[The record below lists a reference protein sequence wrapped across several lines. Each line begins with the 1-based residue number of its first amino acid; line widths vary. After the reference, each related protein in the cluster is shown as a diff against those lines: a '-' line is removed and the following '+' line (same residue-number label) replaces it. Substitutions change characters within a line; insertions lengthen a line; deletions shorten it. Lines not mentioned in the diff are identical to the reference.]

1 MSPLK
6 KDTQSSANEFSV
18 LSITVI
24 LSLDGV
30 KDGMNLGLLILLN
43 LSIYVILIRI
53 ANIIP
58 SPMVSPGI
66 WVTFATLILIITD
79 SIILIIHS

>member
-18 LSITVI
+18 PSITVI

-30 KDGMNLGLLILLN
+30 KDGMNLGLLFLLN
-43 LSIYVILIRI
+43 LSIYPILIRL
-53 ANIIP
+53 AN
-58 SPMVSPGI
+58 
-66 WVTFATLILIITD
+66 VTPFSQFVAPWDRGDICKKG
-79 SIILIIHS
+79 